1 MKTLQKILSEG
12 PLEEIQHKKMANHY
26 TNYSGEHKKVL
37 EDYAD
42 DSSRMNST
50 LWSRHK
56 GKPYQMGEEYHKD
69 DFEHMDSAMEAHET
83 PHEMTVHSGTMHD
96 PRKMKN
102 SEGIVHHPAYMSAS
116 LDHHIAHSFAHT
128 QAIRESNDDMHLLHI
143 KVPAGSK
150 GAYVGH
156 LGVANPSEREFVLP
170 RDSKLKYHRSDV
182 EYGGHTGGDDKT
194 FDVYHHHMSVE

>member
-12 PLEEIQHKKMANHY
+12 PLEEIQHKKMATHY

-42 DSSRMNST
+42 SSASMNST

-56 GKPYQMGEEYHKD
+56 GKPYKMGEEYHKD
-69 DFEHMDSAMEAHET
+69 DFEHMDSAMGAHET

-96 PRKMKN
+96 PRKMQN
-102 SEGIVHHPAYMSAS
+102 AEGVVHHPAYMSTS
-116 LDHHIAHSFAHT
+116 LDPHIAHKFAHT
-128 QAIRESNDDMHLLHI
+128 QAVRESSEDMHTLHI

-156 LGVANPSEREFVLP
+156 LSGNANPSEREFVLP
-170 RDSKLKYHRSDV
+170 RGSNLKYHRTDV
-182 EYGGHTGGDDKT
+182 DYNGYTRNDQT